1 MIRIK
6 CLKATSC
13 CARRDSGE
21 AKRGRKKGAGEAAT
35 GPGPPRRR
43 VGARGETRS
52 SRVWGQTTGRSSHE
66 GGGEGR
72 ARLLEAAAS
81 PAGSVGGPFAE
92 QGRPGEVRTRRSRLR
107 PPRAAP
113 AAVSLRWLAR
123 EREAQAAGRL
133 GLSLEAGPRGRISRA
148 PSTRGRCL
156 SQVRDRRG
164 RAGIWGSERGPR
176 PRPGAPQPSA
186 IQQRRGPTKGH

>member
-21 AKRGRKKGAGEAAT
+21 AKRGRKKGASEAAT
-35 GPGPPRRR
+35 GPGPPRRC

-52 SRVWGQTTGRSSHE
+52 SRVLGQTTGRSSHE

-92 QGRPGEVRTRRSRLR
+92 QGRPGEVRTRRRRLR

-113 AAVSLRWLAR
+113 ARR
-123 EREAQAAGRL
+123 ESQTAHPGAGGAGSWRL
-133 GLSLEAGPRGRISRA
+133 GLSPETGRRGRISHA

-156 SQVRDRRG
+156 SQVRDCRG